1 MSNVNT
7 IYYFQ
12 IGDADA
18 DEAGCFVGMQGNVV
32 CVDNEIHKLRAFTSR
47 RLADQ
52 FFATMNGRYVAC
64 VCACVL
70 LRFAADRNRT
80 APAVRPGRH
89 RGSRPLRRRGVP
101 RSPGNN

>member
-32 CVDNEIHKLRAFTSR
+32 CADNEIHKLRAFTSR

-52 FFATMNGRYVAC
+52 FFATMNGRYAGVR
-64 VCACVL
+64 
-70 LRFAADRNRT
+70 LRLCT
-80 APAVRPGRH
+80 APVR
-89 RGSRPLRRRGVP
+89 RGSK
-101 RSPGNN
+101 

>member
-32 CVDNEIHKLRAFTSR
+32 CADNEIHKLRAFASR

-52 FFATMNGRYVAC
+52 FFATMNGRYAGVR
-64 VCACVL
+64 
-70 LRFAADRNRT
+70 LRLCT
-80 APAVRPGRH
+80 APVR
-89 RGSRPLRRRGVP
+89 RGSKCD
-101 RSPGNN
+101 RSGD